1 MPPIKANDSTSST
14 QIFNNQILIDNT
26 KTKDMYNSVDYTD
39 QCQFMPLESDTI
51 KQYFDQAYNLQKS
64 KWLRRLET
72 ILCNTIHFTKL
83 LTSNIINKASKA
95 AVNVSGRCRNIP

>member
-1 MPPIKANDSTSST
+1 
-14 QIFNNQILIDNT
+14 
-26 KTKDMYNSVDYTD
+26 
-39 QCQFMPLESDTI
+39 MPLESDTI
-51 KQYFDQAYNLQKS
+51 KQYTVYFDSYRQKS